1 MNDVSITLP
10 DGSRRAVPAGTPVR
24 DVAAG
29 ISPRLAKA
37 SLAAVVDGHLVDL
50 TYPLNADASVRLVTA
65 DSPEALPLYRH
76 STAHLLAAA
85 VTNLF
90 PGAQCGIG
98 PATDEGFF
106 YDFVVSRP
114 FVPEDLE
121 LIEKKMRELAQQ
133 DLPYER
139 QLWPRDEAKRFF
151 GTRGEPLKVQLIEEK
166 TQGQDTVSCYTIKDK
181 ETFVDFCVG
190 PHVPSTGKLK
200 AFKLLNAS
208 NAYWKGDARNQ
219 PMQRIYGTAF
229 LSDKELQEHLHRL
242 EEAKKRDHRKIGRE
256 QKLFMF
262 HQWAPGAA
270 FWLGNGTTLFN
281 TLANYMR
288 SVLFPAGYVEVK
300 TPLVFNKALWET
312 SGHWSHYRKNMFLV
326 EGGGTDQEAE
336 QMAMKAMNCPGHF
349 LVFASEVRSYRDLP
363 LRFHEQ
369 TPLHRNEA
377 SGVLSGL
384 TRVRQLSQDDA
395 HCFVMESQI
404 ADEVARLLEL
414 MKQVYS
420 DFGLPYSV
428 RLSTRPEEF
437 LGKIETW
444 DHAEASLKEA
454 LERTGHSF
462 TVDEGDGAFY
472 GPKIDVDVTDAI
484 GRKWQC
490 ATFQLDYQ
498 MPERFDLKYIGADNA
513 EHRPV
518 VIHRAIFGTFE
529 RFIGL
534 LIEHFAG
541 AWPLWLAPIQAVV
554 LPIAD
559 RHVQYAAGVRDQLAA
574 AGLRVE
580 LDDRQ
585 EKIGYKIREA
595 QLQKVPYMLVA
606 GDREA
611 ADGTVAVRS
620 RSGGDLGARPVS
632 AFVADAL
639 EETRTKKAEGPRAKA
654 EGLV

>member
-1 MNDVSITLP
+1 MSSVNITLP
-10 DGSRRAVPAGTPVR
+10 DGSTRSVPAGTPVR
-24 DVAAG
+24 AIAEG

-37 SLAAVVDGHLVDL
+37 SLAAVVDGNLVDL
-50 TYPLNADASVRLVTA
+50 TYPLQADAAVRLVTS
-65 DSPEALPLYRH
+65 DSPEALHLYRH

-106 YDFVVSRP
+106 YDFVVNRP

-139 QLWPRDEAKRFF
+139 QMWPRDEAKRFF
-151 GTRGEPLKVQLIEEK
+151 DSRGESLKVQLIDEK
-166 TQGQDTVSCYTIKDK
+166 TAGQDFVSCYTIKDR

-208 NAYWKGDARNQ
+208 NAYWKGDAKNQ

-242 EEAKKRDHRKIGRE
+242 EEAKKRDHRKIGRD

-262 HQWAPGAA
+262 HHWAPGAA

-288 SVLFPAGYVEVK
+288 GILFPAGYQEVK

-312 SGHWSHYRKNMFLV
+312 SGHWQHYRKNMFLV
-326 EGGGTDQEAE
+326 EAGSDEE
-336 QMAMKAMNCPGHF
+336 QMALKAMNCPGHF

-404 ADEVARLLEL
+404 ADEVARLLQL
-414 MKQVYS
+414 MQRVYA

-428 RLSTRPEEF
+428 RLSTRPDEF
-437 LGKIETW
+437 LGTIETW
-444 DHAEASLKEA
+444 NHAEASLKEA
-454 LERTGHSF
+454 LERTGHTY

-534 LIEHFAG
+534 LIEHYAG
-541 AWPLWLAPIQAVV
+541 AWPLWLAPVQAVV
-554 LPIAD
+554 LPISD
-559 RHVQYAAGVRDQLAA
+559 RHLAYATAVRDQLAA

-611 ADGTVAVRS
+611 ADGTVSVRS
-620 RSGGDLGARPVS
+620 RSGGDLGARAVG
-632 AFVADAL
+632 AFVTDAL
-639 EETRTKKAEGPRAKA
+639 EEIRRKGAS
-654 EGLV
+654 